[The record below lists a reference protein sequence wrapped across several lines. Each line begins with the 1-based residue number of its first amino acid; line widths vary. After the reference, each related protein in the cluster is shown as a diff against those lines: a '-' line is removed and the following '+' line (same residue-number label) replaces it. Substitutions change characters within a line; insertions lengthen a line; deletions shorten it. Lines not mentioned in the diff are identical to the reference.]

1 MHTLQK
7 AFSNSE
13 RETASWWPLQ
23 ESADLQIARA
33 ATILALGK
41 HPQAVTS
48 LRAVEKMLV
57 ENYPIPRQAA
67 SRCGAGNFWHHPRD
81 GFVQFS
87 HGHAPA
93 HSSISSCAAL
103 CRVTHA
109 NITMPAQWRIHLS
122 PFTKDDRG
130 RGSQWQQTYFWRA
143 FAHTLS
149 VCVRMQLLR
158 AGGCWLQPALRR
170 HRGYILDKTVL
181 YTGSVFEYI
190 RARRFQTLAQGQSRM
205 TMIAQGDATMHELGD
220 DCSLPASPGTLLLA
234 NDFSL
239 FLPRHHCNTA

>member
-93 HSSISSCAAL
+93 HSSISSCAATRPIRPNRAQNRPILRTRLSGDSARFSVWELHGQAIWGL
-103 CRVTHA
+103 CQIQCMGATGQAIWGLCQIQCMGTQLR
-109 NITMPAQWRIHLS
+109 LS
-122 PFTKDDRG
+122 
-130 RGSQWQQTYFWRA
+130 
-143 FAHTLS
+143 
-149 VCVRMQLLR
+149 
-158 AGGCWLQPALRR
+158 
-170 HRGYILDKTVL
+170 LD
-181 YTGSVFEYI
+181 S
-190 RARRFQTLAQGQSRM
+190 A
-205 TMIAQGDATMHELGD
+205 
-220 DCSLPASPGTLLLA
+220 
-234 NDFSL
+234 
-239 FLPRHHCNTA
+239 